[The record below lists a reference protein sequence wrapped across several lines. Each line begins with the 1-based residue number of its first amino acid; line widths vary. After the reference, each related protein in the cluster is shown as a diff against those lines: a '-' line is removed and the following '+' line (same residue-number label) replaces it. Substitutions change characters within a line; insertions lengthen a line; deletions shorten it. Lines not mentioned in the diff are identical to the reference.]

1 MLCPTSSLT
10 RSAQGATYMFLGNFW
25 FALRRQC
32 ITLTSLAYISTTSS
46 PRRYEIDAVRII
58 VLGLLILYH
67 ATIMFQPWAH
77 YLLIPQNDSAI
88 EWLWNPMQLLNVW
101 RIPILFVISG
111 MALWYS
117 LIRYNVKQVLK
128 HRLRRLGWPLAFGWL
143 ALGPFCLYQGMVY
156 YTKPAIYVPTPH
168 YLWFL
173 NNIIVYILVLLP
185 LGSYIAR
192 HETNWIHR
200 WFVGG
205 LTSAYG
211 LPISIVLCAGEAWV
225 VNPDDYPRFFDTVHG
240 FILGLL
246 CFLLGLLY
254 AAAGEAFWQRVRR
267 LRYGTLSLALVLYSF
282 RLIHYGFENV
292 PNPLIGIE
300 AIMWI
305 WTVLGFS
312 TMYLNRPS
320 QMSSYITTAVFPIY
334 ILHYPIQFSLSW
346 VILPLNLPPEVK
358 LLLLISGVLGISL
371 AIYEIALRRM
381 RLLGPIFGL
390 SAQHY

>member
-1 MLCPTSSLT
+1 MLSPPT
-10 RSAQGATYMFLGNFW
+10 RSAPDSTYMFRGSFW
-25 FALRRQC
+25 FAVRRQY
-32 ITLTSLAYISTTSS
+32 ITLASLADISTTSG

-77 YLLIPQNDSAI
+77 YLLIPQNDLAI

-101 RIPILFVISG
+101 RIPILFVILG

-117 LIRYNVKQVLK
+117 LNIYSVKEVLK

-143 ALGPFCLYQGMVY
+143 ALGPFCPYRGMVF
-156 YTKPAIYVPTPH
+156 YTKPVIYVMNPH

-173 NNIIVYILVLLP
+173 NNIIIYTLLLLP
-185 LGSYIAR
+185 FGAYIAR
-192 HETNWIHR
+192 NGTNWIHI

-205 LTSAYG
+205 LNSAYG
-211 LPISIVLCAGEAWV
+211 LPISILLCAGEAWV
-225 VNPDDYPRFFDTVHG
+225 VNPDYYPIFFDTMHG

-254 AAAGEAFWQRVRR
+254 AAAGEAFWQRIRR

-292 PNPLIGIE
+292 LNPLIRVE
-300 AIMWI
+300 AMMWI
-305 WTVLGFS
+305 WTMLGFS
-312 TMYLNRPS
+312 TTYLNRPS
-320 QMSSYITTAVFPIY
+320 RMLRYITTAVFPIY

-346 VILPLNLPPEVK
+346 LILPLNLPFAWRQYPISRKSLTIDFRVSEEYYRLPYKPHLEVK
-358 LLLLISGVLGISL
+358 
-371 AIYEIALRRM
+371 
-381 RLLGPIFGL
+381 
-390 SAQHY
+390 